1 VALTNNLRGRFNWT
15 AGGV

>member
-15 AGGV
+15 AGGI